1 MPEPLDPHAKRAL
14 LDRVESILDREVR
27 GSLLADGGGVEVVDL
42 DPDHILQVRLTG
54 ACVGC
59 PSSSITLT
67 MAIERSVKAEVPEV
81 RFVEAVL

>member
-1 MPEPLDPHAKRAL
+1 MPEPLTPDARRAL
-14 LDRVESILDREVR
+14 LDRVETVLDRDVR
-27 GSLLADGGGVEVVDL
+27 GTLLADGGGVEVVDL
-42 DPDHILQVRLTG
+42 DPDNILQVRLTG